1 MLNNL
6 NKYFEKC
13 IFVLVLIKCI
23 QLFSMSNKDGK
34 SCMFIPLISFF
45 YCGKKKIYCLHYL
58 KVYCIIQFLI
68 IVYLKMCFSEPSM
81 LLIIYLAY
89 CYQVLHESSWWVPPL
104 PARDI
109 QTASRY
115 SWSQI
120 TLQWISLFISLHSP
134 MG

>member
-13 IFVLVLIKCI
+13 IFVLILIKC
-23 QLFSMSNKDGK
+23 SMSNKDGK
-34 SCMFIPLISFF
+34 SCMFIRLISFY
-45 YCGKKKIYCLHYL
+45 YCGKKIYCLHYL
-58 KVYCIIQFLI
+58 KVHSVIQFLRI
-68 IVYLKMCFSEPSM
+68 AYLKMCFSEPSM

-109 QTASRY
+109 QTASSY
-115 SWSQI
+115 SWLQI
-120 TLQWISLFISLHSP
+120 TLEWISLFISLHSP

>member
-45 YCGKKKIYCLHYL
+45 YCGKKN
-58 KVYCIIQFLI
+58 
-68 IVYLKMCFSEPSM
+68 
-81 LLIIYLAY
+81 LL
-89 CYQVLHESSWWVPPL
+89 S
-104 PARDI
+104 
-109 QTASRY
+109 
-115 SWSQI
+115 
-120 TLQWISLFISLHSP
+120 SLFKSVLYHSVSYNCLLKNVFFRTIHVANYISSLLLPSST
-134 MG
+134 